1 MRPSLL
7 EEIELSPRTQKLY
20 DGHVRRFH
28 AFLAGKPVTEEGV
41 LSYLD
46 HLDKKGRSRNYIR
59 TCYKVLKANV
69 PNWPIQ
75 RRLKFRVSEDSIHRP
90 VLRLEQQRKMLAW
103 ARAVNDVEGEAFLAV
118 SSIYGVRCEELAQ
131 ISSEDLHPDGD
142 ASSILIHTKKGGET
156 RQHLVPDEIRP
167 SLLKHTFRPVS
178 ERHAGTV
185 FRRMYLNAIP
195 EKDRQLRTG
204 WHAIRRA
211 LVTELIRAKLDFNV
225 IGSFLRWKMA
235 ADVFDIPR
243 MIAVY
248 DRRPFEEV
256 DRAALEVHPFLQ
268 LWR

>member
-1 MRPSLL
+1 MTRRPLL

-20 DGHVRRFH
+20 DGHVRRFL
-28 AFLAGKPVTEEGV
+28 AFLGDRELTEEGV

-69 PNWPIQ
+69 PEWPIQ
-75 RRLKFRVSEDSIHRP
+75 RRLKFRVSDDSIHRP

-103 ARAVNDVEGEAFLAV
+103 ARAAHDVEGEAFLAI
-118 SSIYGVRCEELAQ
+118 SSIYGVRCEEIAQ
-131 ISSEDLHPDGD
+131 ISSEDFLGG
-142 ASSILIHTKKGGET
+142 ATRLVIHTKKGGET
-156 RQHLVPDEIRP
+156 REHLVPDEIRP
-167 SLLKHTFRPVS
+167 SLLKHTFHPVS

-185 FRRMYLNAIP
+185 FRRMYLNAVP
-195 EKDRQLRTG
+195 EEERQLRTG

-211 LVTELIRAKLDFNV
+211 LVTGLIRAKLDFNV

-256 DRAALEVHPFLQ
+256 DRAAFEVHPFLQ